1 MSDRRQLAN
10 RTNASKSTGPIT
22 ENGKATASANSLRHG
37 ILSDRLFLENEDP
50 AEFQQLQIDLQS
62 SLAPVGAIELTL
74 VERIAIAIWRQKR
87 LVAAETASL
96 NLNLDQRSIAKGV
109 NSELDRSYSELAIS
123 EDDLQPYDTEQEHWC
138 RSVIDEIDNLSDISL
153 EAIQESAP
161 LVLLQLKVEAEE
173 DQEEP
178 ATYLEE
184 HPGGVVS
191 FISELHQWC
200 QKQIDT
206 AEERPALVA
215 LAKKVEAR
223 RMVLPRPTLEPLT
236 RYQTTLDN
244 QLYKALKALREAQEW
259 RLKSIES
266 HTAEIG
272 KSATEAV

>member
-10 RTNASKSTGPIT
+10 PTNASKSTGPIT

-123 EDDLQPYDTEQEHWC
+123 EDDLQPYDTDDAAPTLVA
-138 RSVIDEIDNLSDISL
+138 SGMGSGVGDNIAVVRVEAGGGGHVTLEFKPLGSL
-153 EAIQESAP
+153 EEQSASP
-161 LVLLQLKVEAEE
+161 LDVARLFFPAMVEFRQGMLQLVEDPTVPTAERR
-173 DQEEP
+173 
-178 ATYLEE
+178 
-184 HPGGVVS
+184 
-191 FISELHQWC
+191 ISEAAVRQLEGATAMVRARGSHPMGKKLLCQWPSLC
-200 QKQIDT
+200 RGWVAGPGFRSSNSFCRVADT
-206 AEERPALVA
+206 
-215 LAKKVEAR
+215 LAKACG
-223 RMVLPRPTLEPLT
+223 T
-236 RYQTTLDN
+236 
-244 QLYKALKALREAQEW
+244 
-259 RLKSIES
+259 
-266 HTAEIG
+266 
-272 KSATEAV
+272 